1 MKCVQS
7 KMRHIALF
15 LLLALV
21 LSSMLMPKVLRAASE
36 VGKSA
41 DKAQITIRE
50 ARMSGV
56 GADQELII
64 EVSSPVAYT
73 SYKTSAPNRLVIDF
87 SQAVPAESLSSVEF
101 ANSPVSKL
109 TTRKFETEAGVLTR
123 MELYLPQELQPLI
136 KPSPEKSGEL
146 RIAFPG
152 FVPPV
157 MAPVADVAPAAA
169 AEAAPVSDPAP
180 APVVAQESS
189 PQPPEGVASSAVSEQ
204 PVQATKPVTI
214 TDVVSRDGG
223 VEIIIDGVL
232 QEYKTMRLSRPERLV
247 IDLMGVQAGTVAR
260 LIQLNAA
267 GLSTARIG
275 AYPGKVRVVLDAVNG
290 SLPDASYERT
300 AAGIRVSFVTTA
312 DSRQQSD
319 SKAPKAASAIPV
331 TQSTAPAPVAETNIA
346 SVQTAKAAPG
356 HIEAIDFQVVDG
368 ISRVSVK
375 ASGAVSIGEPVKS
388 PGFITLN
395 IKNALLPR
403 SLQRS
408 FESRQFPSSVL
419 RVTPVQMRTK
429 TGHDAVIRVSLR
441 VDMPFELRREAD
453 MLYLD
458 IKNPPS
464 EKSASAT
471 VPAAT
476 QTSRKASSG
485 AGALLPVDQIVQDSN
500 RQTTGV
506 SGKYTGRKVTLEFA
520 DAEVG
525 KILQLLAEVSNRN
538 FIFSD
543 EIGKQKI
550 NMKLANVPWDQALD
564 IILQTN
570 GLEKYDDGNV
580 TQIRKRGSF
589 QQKDEEKRMRDAA
602 YKNDP
607 IITEIF
613 EVNYA
618 DIGDLKA
625 QFEGI
630 KKMFGDTGEIAA
642 DKRTGKII
650 VTGIAPAINEMK
662 KLHKELDL
670 PERQVMIEAR
680 IVEASSEFVR
690 KLGVNWGLHYR
701 DGSASIAGI
710 NSFDTNFGG
719 TVANAPPTSGV
730 SGQPGGSAGI
740 SFGTLASN
748 IKLDLRLNAAVT
760 AGLARVV
767 STPKV
772 ATLNRK
778 TAKITQGQ
786 QIPYTSATSDKIE
799 TKFVEAALALEV
811 TPNINPNGTIIMK
824 IDAKNDAVGSIGNP
838 PPINKKQATTE
849 MMLRDGETTVIGG
862 IFVESESDSGEGVPL
877 LQDIPWL
884 GNLFK
889 SSDVKR
895 NRNELLIFITP
906 RILGNNP

>member
-15 LLLALV
+15 LLLALAV
-21 LSSMLMPKVLRAASE
+21 PGAFAPEKVLAASDTI
-36 VGKSA
+36 KA
-41 DKAQITIRE
+41 TDTAQITIKE
-50 ARMSGV
+50 VKMVGT
-56 GADQELII
+56 GADQELVI

-87 SQAVPAESLSSVEF
+87 SQTVFVESLGSVEF
-101 ANSPVSKL
+101 ANGPVSKL
-109 TTRKFETEAGVLTR
+109 ITRKFETEAGVLTR
-123 MELYLPQELQPLI
+123 MELYLPQDLQPVI
-136 KPSPEKSGEL
+136 KPSPDKTGEL

-152 FVPPV
+152 FVL
-157 MAPVADVAPAAA
+157 PVADVAPALPVAV
-169 AEAAPVSDPAP
+169 EAAPVPDSAP
-180 APVVAQESS
+180 APVVAQESPS
-189 PQPPEGVASSAVSEQ
+189 QPPEAVASSTVSDQ
-204 PVQATKPVTI
+204 AVQAAKPTTV

-223 VEIIIDGVL
+223 VEVLVDGAFK
-232 QEYKTMRLSRPERLV
+232 EYKTMRLSKPERLV
-247 IDLMGVQAGTVAR
+247 IDLMDVQAGAVAR
-260 LIQLNAA
+260 LIQLNTA

-275 AYPGKVRVVLDAVNG
+275 TYPGKVRVVLDAVNG
-290 SLPDASYERT
+290 SLPDAAYEHT
-300 AAGIRVSFVTTA
+300 PAGIRVSFVATA
-312 DSRQQSD
+312 DSRQQPD
-319 SKAPKAASAIPV
+319 SQTQKASSAVPAVQGAAPV
-331 TQSTAPAPVAETNIA
+331 PVAETNIA
-346 SVQTAKAAPG
+346 SGPATKAAPG
-356 HIEAIDFQVVDG
+356 RIEAIDFQVVDG

-375 ASGAVSIGEPVKS
+375 ASGAVSIGEPVKT

-408 FESRQFPSSVL
+408 FESQHFPSSVL

-429 TGHDAVIRVSLR
+429 TGHDAMIRVALR
-441 VDMPFELRREAD
+441 VDMPYELRREAD

-458 IKNPPS
+458 IKNPVEEKKIPS
-464 EKSASAT
+464 IAPVT
-471 VPAAT
+471 G
-476 QTSRKASSG
+476 TSRNASSK
-485 AGALLPVDQIVQDSN
+485 AAAVLPVEQIVQDN
-500 RQTTGV
+500 GQQAPD
-506 SGKYTGRKVTLEFA
+506 GKVRYTGRKVTLEFA

-543 EIGKQKI
+543 DVGKQKI
-550 NMKLANVPWDQALD
+550 NMKLANVPWDQALA
-564 IILQTN
+564 IILETN
-570 GLEKYDDGNV
+570 GLDKYDDGNV
-580 TQIRKRGSF
+580 TQIRKKGSF
-589 QQKDEEKRMRDAA
+589 KSQREEEIELRKATYRSE
-602 YKNDP
+602 P
-607 IITEIF
+607 LVTELI
-613 EVNYA
+613 EVNYSKIS
-618 DIGDLKA
+618 DIKK

-630 KKMFGDTGEIAA
+630 RKAYGDLGTIEE
-642 DKRTGKII
+642 DERTGKII
-650 VTGIAPAINEMK
+650 VTGIAPAIAEMK
-662 KLHKELDL
+662 KLHKELDV

-680 IVEASSEFVR
+680 IVEASSAFTR
-690 KLGVNWGLHYR
+690 SLGVNWGIHYR

-710 NSFDTNFGG
+710 NSFDTSFGG
-719 TVANAPPTSGV
+719 IASNVPPTSGV
-730 SGQPGGSAGI
+730 SGTPGGSAGI

-748 IKLDLRLNAAVT
+748 IKLDLRLNAAVS
-760 AGLARVV
+760 AGMVRIV

-786 QIPYTSATSDKIE
+786 QIPYTASTSDKVE

-824 IDAKNDAVGSIGNP
+824 IDAKNDAPGATGNP
-838 PPINKKQATTE
+838 PAINKKQATTE

-862 IFVESESDSGEGVPL
+862 IFVESDTVGDEGVPF
-877 LQDIPWL
+877 LQDVPWL